1 MGREAPPRV
10 GVACSGGRDST
21 ALLHATVRAAASLG
35 LEVRALHVHH
45 GLLPEADAWWRALE
59 GRCRRWRRAGW
70 PVAFC
75 GARVP
80 GRPAPGD
87 SIEAWA
93 RRARYRALGEL
104 AQGEGITLVLLA
116 HHRRDQAETVMLQA
130 LRGAGAPGLSAM
142 PKVVVREGITWA
154 RPWLDQPRE
163 AIDAYVR
170 RHRLAHVEDP
180 SNADTRY
187 ARNRLRAT
195 VWPAFIAAFPQAEA
209 ALAASAARMQ
219 EAAQCLDELARID
232 AAMALGEGGLRVS
245 PWLALPTARRANLLR
260 HWATLW
266 SATGLPETLLQ
277 RLLDELP
284 TARTGNRWPAPG
296 GWLLLR
302 RGLVRFEAARASGPG

>member
-21 ALLHATVRAAASLG
+21 ALLHATARAAASLG

-93 RRARYRALGEL
+93 RRARYRALAEL

-116 HHRRDQAETVMLQA
+116 HHRRDQAETVLLQA

-142 PKVVVREGITWA
+142 PKVVVREGIT
-154 RPWLDQPRE
+154 QKTG
-163 AIDAYVR
+163 
-170 RHRLAHVEDP
+170 RLPVNASGGLKSKGHPIGATGVSMHV
-180 SNADTRY
+180 
-187 ARNRLRAT
+187 
-195 VWPAFIAAFPQAEA
+195 
-209 ALAASAARMQ
+209 M
-219 EAAQCLDELARID
+219 
-232 AAMALGEGGLRVS
+232 AAMQLAGTAPEGLQLPKAKLGGVFNMGGAAVANYVSVLERVK
-245 PWLALPTARRANLLR
+245 
-260 HWATLW
+260 
-266 SATGLPETLLQ
+266 
-277 RLLDELP
+277 
-284 TARTGNRWPAPG
+284 
-296 GWLLLR
+296 
-302 RGLVRFEAARASGPG
+302 